1 MEKIRPEKELQRAK
15 NEILHCK
22 FRIRGQFKQLMTL
35 LSEGKLEDNLFDS
48 QGQISSEDVCKMFQS
63 LSTGCFVFRFKT
75 MEM

>member
-15 NEILHCK
+15 KEILRCK
-22 FRIRGQFKQLMTL
+22 FRIRDQFKQLDAL

-63 LSTGCFVFRFKT
+63 HSTSWHISCF
-75 MEM
+75 